1 MSPPPL
7 AACFQRTNFSS
18 PNLQLLRHGMHVVR
32 LAQAGVPVHRRF
44 SFYDQIHTT
53 GMDIKQG
60 IDARAAITLG
70 KDMTF
75 RDYAQG
81 AFRMRGIG
89 QGQTLELFIIP
100 EVMER
105 IQKHVRLLSGARS
118 MPQQHMAGAN
128 GNELLSLGPIQPQV
142 SQNLLV
148 HVASWL
154 TLNGMKSENMQFR
167 LLW

>member
-1 MSPPPL
+1 
-7 AACFQRTNFSS
+7 
-18 PNLQLLRHGMHVVR
+18 MHVVR
-32 LAQAGVPVHRRF
+32 LAQAGIPVHRRF

-53 GMDIKQG
+53 GMDIHQC

-81 AFRMRGIG
+81 AFRMRGIR

-105 IQKHVRLLSGARS
+105 INKHQQLLTGRLN
-118 MPQQHMAGAN
+118 PQQN
-128 GNELLSLGPIQPQV
+128 TVPTDILLSLGPVQPYV
-142 SQNLLV
+142 SGNSLLV
-148 HVASWL
+148 HVTSWL

-167 LLW
+167 

>member
-1 MSPPPL
+1 
-7 AACFQRTNFSS
+7 
-18 PNLQLLRHGMHVVR
+18 
-32 LAQAGVPVHRRF
+32 
-44 SFYDQIHTT
+44 
-53 GMDIKQG
+53 MDIHQC

-105 IQKHVRLLSGARS
+105 INKHVRLLSGAKS
-118 MPQQHMAGAN
+118 NQLQIAAN
-128 GNELLSLGPIQPQV
+128 TFGNDLLSLGPIHSQAP
-142 SQNLLV
+142 QNLLV
-148 HVASWL
+148 NVASWL

>member
-1 MSPPPL
+1 
-7 AACFQRTNFSS
+7 
-18 PNLQLLRHGMHVVR
+18 MHVVR
-32 LAQAGVPVHRRF
+32 LAQAGVPVDRRF

-53 GMDIKQG
+53 GMDIHQC
-60 IDARAAITLG
+60 IDAKAAITLG

-89 QGQTLELFIIP
+89 QGQTLEIFIIP
-100 EVMER
+100 EVMEK
-105 IQKHVRLLSGARS
+105 INKHCALLSGARS
-118 MPQQHMAGAN
+118 TPQQLGVAPT
-128 GNELLSLGPIQPQV
+128 NELLSLAAPVQSHLP
-142 SQNLLV
+142 QNLLV

>member
-1 MSPPPL
+1 
-7 AACFQRTNFSS
+7 
-18 PNLQLLRHGMHVVR
+18 MHVVR
-32 LAQAGVPVHRRF
+32 LAQAGIPNHRRF

-53 GMDIKQG
+53 GMDIHQC
-60 IDARAAITLG
+60 IDARAVITLG

-105 IQKHVRLLSGARS
+105 INKHVRLLSGVRS
-118 MPQQHMAGAN
+118 NPQQIAAAN
-128 GNELLSLGPIQPQV
+128 GNGLLSLGPIQPTQAP
-142 SQNLLV
+142 QNLLV